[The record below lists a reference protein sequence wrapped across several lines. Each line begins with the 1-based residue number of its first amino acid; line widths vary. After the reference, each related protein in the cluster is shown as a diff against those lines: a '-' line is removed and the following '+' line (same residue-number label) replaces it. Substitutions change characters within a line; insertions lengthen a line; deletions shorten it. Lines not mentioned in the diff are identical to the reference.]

1 MTSWANASGRI
12 LVWVVV
18 VLLVVTGGK
27 QSQLLL
33 QLKLSWVCKLEWSL
47 MLELRPNERV
57 SVAFIYC
64 DFMSSLV

>member
-47 MLELRPNERV
+47 TTTTATTAAQTTREKTTSKKPT
-57 SVAFIYC
+57 I
-64 DFMSSLV
+64 

>member
-47 MLELRPNERV
+47 TKKCKIMESKEIQDFLKLENHT
-57 SVAFIYC
+57 
-64 DFMSSLV
+64 

>member
-47 MLELRPNERV
+47 TKKCELR
-57 SVAFIYC
+57 C
-64 DFMSSLV
+64 